1 MEQAERRHLATTWM
15 GAWLLLLG
23 MPAMALP
30 ERVDNA
36 VRSLPP
42 QVQEDVNDIAR
53 QLLKVQDSNAELSC
67 PKAVENA
74 RWGVETMLE
83 VGERNLRDGYLSR
96 VDYDRMATPLKA
108 QLEGLTLADCENA
121 SGARHEFYRCM
132 SSDYNHVMACAKAH
146 E

>member
-1 MEQAERRHLATTWM
+1 M

>member
-53 QLLKVQDSNAELSC
+53 QLLKVQDSDAELSC

-74 RWGVETMLE
+74 RWGMETMLE

>member
-1 MEQAERRHLATTWM
+1 MKQAGWRVAAMTWT

-30 ERVDNA
+30 ERADGA

-42 QVQEDVNDIAR
+42 QVREDVNAITL
-53 QLLKVQDSNAELSC
+53 QLLKVQDADVELSC

-74 RWGVETMLE
+74 RWGLETMLE
-83 VGERNLRDGYLSR
+83 VGERNLQDGYLGR
-96 VDYDRMATPLKA
+96 ADYDRMAAPLKTR
-108 QLEGLTLADCENA
+108 LETLTLADCENA
-121 SGARHEFYRCM
+121 AGARREFYRCM
-132 SSDYNHVMACAKAH
+132 SSDYNHVMACAAAH